1 MRKILKPLF
10 SKKIISFLIFLVQ
23 ILFILTTIDKL
34 NPVFEYLYRFATFLS
49 IVAILWEINRDVSPN
64 FKIIWIALFAIF
76 PLFGLFLYLYV
87 HMDLLNF
94 EIRRVINDINK
105 RTKEYVKGMGDTL
118 SAISEKEFEEYGIFK
133 YLYNEAN
140 APCFSNSDVTYFKV
154 GEEMFKNL
162 IKDVESAQ
170 IELKNLLIEKL
181 NANKVEFEYPL
192 IITIVGVNGVG
203 KTTSIAKMTKYFQKE
218 KKSVLLAAGDTFR
231 AAATEQLNM
240 WAERLKTKI
249 VKQGEGA
256 DSAAVVFDAVH
267 SMKAKD
273 TDVLIVDTAGRLH
286 TKTNLMKELEKIN
299 NVATREY
306 PEAKRL
312 NLIVLDASIGQ
323 NSIAQV
329 KAFKDSVNIDG
340 IILTKLDGTA
350 KGGVV
355 YPIINELKV
364 PIIFT
369 GFGETVDDLAVFDP
383 ESFVD
388 KILM

>member
-1 MRKILKPLF
+1 M
-10 SKKIISFLIFLVQ
+10 
-23 ILFILTTIDKL
+23 
-34 NPVFEYLYRFATFLS
+34 
-49 IVAILWEINRDVSPN
+49 
-64 FKIIWIALFAIF
+64 
-76 PLFGLFLYLYV
+76 
-87 HMDLLNF
+87 
-94 EIRRVINDINK
+94 
-105 RTKEYVKGMGDTL
+105 
-118 SAISEKEFEEYGIFK
+118 GIFK
-133 YLYNEAN
+133 KFFDKLKYTFKRTELDEDFYDELEATLV
-140 APCFSNSDVTYFKV
+140 SSDMGVETAMDIMDELRDVCKQ
-154 GEEMFKNL
+154 KL
-162 IKDVESAQ
+162 IKDIERAQ
-170 IELKNLLIEKL
+170 NELKCILIEKL
-181 NANKVEFEYPL
+181 NAPKIDFSYPL
-192 IITIVGVNGVG
+192 IITVVGVNGVG
-203 KTTSIAKMTKYFQKE
+203 KTTSIAKMTKYFIKQ

-256 DSAAVVFDAVH
+256 DSAAVVFDAIA
-267 SMKAKD
+267 SMKAKQ

-299 NVATREY
+299 NITNREY
-306 PEAKRL
+306 PEAKKL

-355 YPIINELKV
+355 YPIINDLKV
-364 PIIFT
+364 PIVFT
-369 GFGETVDDLAVFDP
+369 GFGEGVDDLEVFDAD
-383 ESFVD
+383 SFVD

>member
-1 MRKILKPLF
+1 
-10 SKKIISFLIFLVQ
+10 LVSSDMGVETAMD
-23 ILFILTTIDKL
+23 IMDEL
-34 NPVFEYLYRFATFLS
+34 
-49 IVAILWEINRDVSPN
+49 RDVC
-64 FKIIWIALFAIF
+64 KQ
-76 PLFGLFLYLYV
+76 
-87 HMDLLNF
+87 
-94 EIRRVINDINK
+94 K
-105 RTKEYVKGMGDTL
+105 
-118 SAISEKEFEEYGIFK
+118 
-133 YLYNEAN
+133 
-140 APCFSNSDVTYFKV
+140 
-154 GEEMFKNL
+154 L
-162 IKDVESAQ
+162 IKDTDSAQ
-170 IELKNLLIEKL
+170 VELKNLLIEKL
-181 NANKVEFEYPL
+181 NVKEVELKYPL
-192 IITIVGVNGVG
+192 IITVVGVNGVG
-203 KTTSIAKMTKYFQKE
+203 KTTSIAKMTKWFLSK

-231 AAATEQLNM
+231 AAATEQLSM
-240 WAERLKTKI
+240 WADRLKTKI

-299 NVATREY
+299 NVTAREY
-306 PEAKRL
+306 PEATKL

-355 YPIINELKV
+355 YPIINDLNV

-369 GFGETVDDLAVFDP
+369 GFGEGVDDLDVFDP

>member
-1 MRKILKPLF
+1 M
-10 SKKIISFLIFLVQ
+10 
-23 ILFILTTIDKL
+23 
-34 NPVFEYLYRFATFLS
+34 
-49 IVAILWEINRDVSPN
+49 
-64 FKIIWIALFAIF
+64 
-76 PLFGLFLYLYV
+76 
-87 HMDLLNF
+87 
-94 EIRRVINDINK
+94 
-105 RTKEYVKGMGDTL
+105 
-118 SAISEKEFEEYGIFK
+118 GIFK
-133 YLYNEAN
+133 KFFDKLKYTFKRTELDDDFYDELE
-140 APCFSNSDVTYFKV
+140 SILVSSDMGAETAMDIMDELRDICK
-154 GEEMFKNL
+154 EKL

-170 IELKNLLIEKL
+170 VELKNLLIEKL
-181 NANKVEFEYPL
+181 HANKVEFNYPL
-192 IITIVGVNGVG
+192 IITVVGVNGVG

-218 KKSVLLAAGDTFR
+218 KKSVILAAGDTFR

-267 SMKAKD
+267 SMKAKE

-369 GFGETVDDLAVFDP
+369 GFGESVDDLAVFDP
-383 ESFVD
+383 VSFVE
-388 KILM
+388 KILL

>member
-1 MRKILKPLF
+1 M
-10 SKKIISFLIFLVQ
+10 
-23 ILFILTTIDKL
+23 
-34 NPVFEYLYRFATFLS
+34 
-49 IVAILWEINRDVSPN
+49 
-64 FKIIWIALFAIF
+64 
-76 PLFGLFLYLYV
+76 
-87 HMDLLNF
+87 
-94 EIRRVINDINK
+94 
-105 RTKEYVKGMGDTL
+105 
-118 SAISEKEFEEYGIFK
+118 GIFK
-133 YLYNEAN
+133 KFFDKLKYTFKRTELDDDFYDELE
-140 APCFSNSDVTYFKV
+140 SILVTSDMGAETAMDIMDELRDICKQ
-154 GEEMFKNL
+154 KL
-162 IKDVESAQ
+162 IKDTERAQ

-181 NANKVEFEYPL
+181 NAEKVEFSYPL

-267 SMKAKD
+267 SMKAKE

-369 GFGETVDDLAVFDP
+369 GFGESVDDLAVFDP

>member
-1 MRKILKPLF
+1 VR
-10 SKKIISFLIFLVQ
+10 
-23 ILFILTTIDKL
+23 
-34 NPVFEYLYRFATFLS
+34 
-49 IVAILWEINRDVSPN
+49 
-64 FKIIWIALFAIF
+64 
-76 PLFGLFLYLYV
+76 
-87 HMDLLNF
+87 
-94 EIRRVINDINK
+94 
-105 RTKEYVKGMGDTL
+105 
-118 SAISEKEFEEYGIFK
+118 
-133 YLYNEAN
+133 
-140 APCFSNSDVTYFKV
+140 
-154 GEEMFKNL
+154 
-162 IKDVESAQ
+162 
-170 IELKNLLIEKL
+170 
-181 NANKVEFEYPL
+181 
-192 IITIVGVNGVG
+192 
-203 KTTSIAKMTKYFQKE
+203 
-218 KKSVLLAAGDTFR
+218 
-231 AAATEQLNM
+231 
-240 WAERLKTKI
+240 
-249 VKQGEGA
+249 
-256 DSAAVVFDAVH
+256 
-267 SMKAKD
+267 SMKAKE

-329 KAFKDSVNIDG
+329 KAFKGSVNIDG

-369 GFGETVDDLAVFDP
+369 GFGESVDDLAVFDP

>member
-1 MRKILKPLF
+1 M
-10 SKKIISFLIFLVQ
+10 
-23 ILFILTTIDKL
+23 
-34 NPVFEYLYRFATFLS
+34 
-49 IVAILWEINRDVSPN
+49 
-64 FKIIWIALFAIF
+64 
-76 PLFGLFLYLYV
+76 
-87 HMDLLNF
+87 
-94 EIRRVINDINK
+94 
-105 RTKEYVKGMGDTL
+105 
-118 SAISEKEFEEYGIFK
+118 GIFK
-133 YLYNEAN
+133 KFFDKLKYTFKRTELNDDFYDELE
-140 APCFSNSDVTYFKV
+140 SILVSSDMGVETAMDIMDELRDVCKQ
-154 GEEMFKNL
+154 KL
-162 IKDVESAQ
+162 IKDAEHAQ
-170 IELKNLLIEKL
+170 DELKNLLIEKL
-181 NANKVEFEYPL
+181 TVKEVELKYPL
-192 IITIVGVNGVG
+192 IITVVGVNGVG
-203 KTTSIAKMTKYFQKE
+203 KTTSIAKMTKWFLSK

-231 AAATEQLNM
+231 AAATEQLSM
-240 WAERLKTKI
+240 WADRLKTKI

-299 NVATREY
+299 NVTAREY
-306 PEAKRL
+306 PEATKL

-355 YPIINELKV
+355 YPIINDLQV

-369 GFGETVDDLAVFDP
+369 GFGEGVDDLDVFNA
-383 ESFVD
+383 ESFVE

>member
-1 MRKILKPLF
+1 M
-10 SKKIISFLIFLVQ
+10 
-23 ILFILTTIDKL
+23 
-34 NPVFEYLYRFATFLS
+34 
-49 IVAILWEINRDVSPN
+49 
-64 FKIIWIALFAIF
+64 
-76 PLFGLFLYLYV
+76 
-87 HMDLLNF
+87 
-94 EIRRVINDINK
+94 
-105 RTKEYVKGMGDTL
+105 
-118 SAISEKEFEEYGIFK
+118 GIFK
-133 YLYNEAN
+133 KFFDKLKYTFKRTELDDDFYDELE
-140 APCFSNSDVTYFKV
+140 SILVSSDMGAETAMDIMDELRDICK
-154 GEEMFKNL
+154 EKL
-162 IKDVESAQ
+162 IKDTEHAQ
-170 IELKNLLIEKL
+170 IELKKLLIEKL
-181 NANKVEFEYPL
+181 NAQKVEFEYPL

-240 WAERLKTKI
+240 WAERLKVKI

-267 SMKAKD
+267 SMKAKE

-355 YPIINELKV
+355 YPIINELNV

-369 GFGETVDDLAVFDP
+369 GFGEGVGDMDVFDA

>member
-1 MRKILKPLF
+1 M
-10 SKKIISFLIFLVQ
+10 
-23 ILFILTTIDKL
+23 
-34 NPVFEYLYRFATFLS
+34 
-49 IVAILWEINRDVSPN
+49 
-64 FKIIWIALFAIF
+64 
-76 PLFGLFLYLYV
+76 
-87 HMDLLNF
+87 
-94 EIRRVINDINK
+94 
-105 RTKEYVKGMGDTL
+105 
-118 SAISEKEFEEYGIFK
+118 GIFK
-133 YLYNEAN
+133 KFFEKLKYTFKRTELDEDFYDELE
-140 APCFSNSDVTYFKV
+140 SLLVSSDMGVETAMDVMDELRDICKA
-154 GEEMFKNL
+154 KL
-162 IKDVESAQ
+162 IKDTESAQ
-170 IELKNLLIEKL
+170 VELKNLLIEKL
-181 NANKVEFEYPL
+181 NAEKVVFTYPL

-218 KKSVLLAAGDTFR
+218 KKQVILAAGDTFR

-240 WAERLKTKI
+240 WADRLKAKI

-256 DSAAVVFDAVH
+256 DSASVVFDAIT
-267 SMKAKD
+267 SMKAKNA
-273 TDVLIVDTAGRLH
+273 DVLIVDTAGRLH

-299 NVATREY
+299 GIVNKQY
-306 PEAKRL
+306 PEAKKL

-364 PIIFT
+364 PILFT
-369 GFGETVDDLAVFDP
+369 GFGEGVDDLSVFDP
-383 ESFVD
+383 TSFVE

>member
-1 MRKILKPLF
+1 M
-10 SKKIISFLIFLVQ
+10 
-23 ILFILTTIDKL
+23 
-34 NPVFEYLYRFATFLS
+34 
-49 IVAILWEINRDVSPN
+49 
-64 FKIIWIALFAIF
+64 
-76 PLFGLFLYLYV
+76 
-87 HMDLLNF
+87 
-94 EIRRVINDINK
+94 
-105 RTKEYVKGMGDTL
+105 
-118 SAISEKEFEEYGIFK
+118 GIFK
-133 YLYNEAN
+133 KFFEKLKYTFKRTELDDDFYDELE
-140 APCFSNSDVTYFKV
+140 SVLVSSDMGVETAMDIMDELRDACK
-154 GEEMFKNL
+154 KKL
-162 IKDVESAQ
+162 IKDTERAQ
-170 IELKNLLIEKL
+170 IELKSLLISKL
-181 NANKVEFEYPL
+181 DAEEIKFEYPL

-231 AAATEQLNM
+231 AAATEQLSM
-240 WAERLKTKI
+240 WADRLKTKI

-256 DSAAVVFDAVH
+256 DSAAVVFDAIT
-267 SMKAKD
+267 SMKAKK

-299 NVATREY
+299 NISKREY
-306 PEAKRL
+306 SEAKKL

-329 KAFKDSVNIDG
+329 KAFKDSVDIDG

-355 YPIINELKV
+355 YPIINDLKV
-364 PIIFT
+364 PIVFT
-369 GFGETVDDLAVFDP
+369 GFGEGVDDMAVFDA

>member
-1 MRKILKPLF
+1 M
-10 SKKIISFLIFLVQ
+10 
-23 ILFILTTIDKL
+23 
-34 NPVFEYLYRFATFLS
+34 
-49 IVAILWEINRDVSPN
+49 
-64 FKIIWIALFAIF
+64 
-76 PLFGLFLYLYV
+76 
-87 HMDLLNF
+87 
-94 EIRRVINDINK
+94 
-105 RTKEYVKGMGDTL
+105 
-118 SAISEKEFEEYGIFK
+118 GIFK
-133 YLYNEAN
+133 KFFDKLKYTFKRTELDEDFYDELE
-140 APCFSNSDVTYFKV
+140 SILVSSDMGAETAMDIMDELRDICK
-154 GEEMFKNL
+154 EKL
-162 IKDVESAQ
+162 IKDTEHAQ

-181 NANKVEFEYPL
+181 NANKVEFSYPL
-192 IITIVGVNGVG
+192 IITVVGVNGVG

-218 KKSVLLAAGDTFR
+218 KKSVILAAGDTFR

-369 GFGETVDDLAVFDP
+369 GFGETVDDLSVFDP
-383 ESFVD
+383 ESFVE

>member
-1 MRKILKPLF
+1 M
-10 SKKIISFLIFLVQ
+10 
-23 ILFILTTIDKL
+23 
-34 NPVFEYLYRFATFLS
+34 
-49 IVAILWEINRDVSPN
+49 
-64 FKIIWIALFAIF
+64 
-76 PLFGLFLYLYV
+76 
-87 HMDLLNF
+87 
-94 EIRRVINDINK
+94 
-105 RTKEYVKGMGDTL
+105 
-118 SAISEKEFEEYGIFK
+118 GIFK
-133 YLYNEAN
+133 KFFEKLKYTFKRTELNED
-140 APCFSNSDVTYFKV
+140 FFDELESILVSSDMGVETAMDVMDELRLVCKS
-154 GEEMFKNL
+154 KL
-162 IKDVESAQ
+162 IKDIDTAQ
-170 IELKNLLIEKL
+170 KELKTLLIEKL
-181 NANKVEFEYPL
+181 NAPEVVFDFPL
-192 IITIVGVNGVG
+192 IITVVGVNGVG
-203 KTTSIAKMTKYFQKE
+203 KTTTIAKMTKYFQGL

-256 DSAAVVFDAVH
+256 DSAAVVFDAIT
-267 SMKAKD
+267 SMKSKK

-299 NVATREY
+299 NIISREY
-306 PEAKRL
+306 PEAKKI

-329 KAFKDSVNIDG
+329 KAFKESVQIDG
-340 IILTKLDGTA
+340 IVLTKLDGTA

-364 PIIFT
+364 PILFT
-369 GFGETVDDLAVFDP
+369 GFGEGVDDLEVFNK

>member
-1 MRKILKPLF
+1 M
-10 SKKIISFLIFLVQ
+10 
-23 ILFILTTIDKL
+23 
-34 NPVFEYLYRFATFLS
+34 
-49 IVAILWEINRDVSPN
+49 
-64 FKIIWIALFAIF
+64 
-76 PLFGLFLYLYV
+76 
-87 HMDLLNF
+87 
-94 EIRRVINDINK
+94 
-105 RTKEYVKGMGDTL
+105 
-118 SAISEKEFEEYGIFK
+118 GIFK
-133 YLYNEAN
+133 KFFEKLKYTFKKTELNDDFYDELE
-140 APCFSNSDVTYFKV
+140 SVLVSSDMGVETALDIMDELRLVCKQ
-154 GEEMFKNL
+154 KL
-162 IKDVESAQ
+162 IKDADSAQ
-170 IELKNLLIEKL
+170 VELKNLLISKL
-181 NANKVEFEYPL
+181 NAQKVEFSYPL
-192 IITIVGVNGVG
+192 IITVVGVNGVG
-203 KTTSIAKMTKYFQKE
+203 KTTSIAKMTKYFIRE

-267 SMKAKD
+267 SMKAKN

-299 NVATREY
+299 NVASREY

-329 KAFKDSVNIDG
+329 KAFKDSVDIDG

-355 YPIINELKV
+355 YPIINELNV

-369 GFGETVDDLAVFDP
+369 GFGEGVDDLSVFDA

>member
-1 MRKILKPLF
+1 
-10 SKKIISFLIFLVQ
+10 
-23 ILFILTTIDKL
+23 
-34 NPVFEYLYRFATFLS
+34 
-49 IVAILWEINRDVSPN
+49 
-64 FKIIWIALFAIF
+64 
-76 PLFGLFLYLYV
+76 
-87 HMDLLNF
+87 
-94 EIRRVINDINK
+94 
-105 RTKEYVKGMGDTL
+105 
-118 SAISEKEFEEYGIFK
+118 
-133 YLYNEAN
+133 
-140 APCFSNSDVTYFKV
+140 
-154 GEEMFKNL
+154 
-162 IKDVESAQ
+162 
-170 IELKNLLIEKL
+170 
-181 NANKVEFEYPL
+181 
-192 IITIVGVNGVG
+192 VNGVG
-203 KTTSIAKMTKYFQKE
+203 KTTSIAKMTKYFIKN

-256 DSAAVVFDAVH
+256 DSASVVFDAIA

-273 TDVLIVDTAGRLH
+273 NDVLIVDTAGRLH

-299 NVATREY
+299 NITNREY
-306 PEAKRL
+306 PEAKKL

-355 YPIINELKV
+355 YPIINDLKV
-364 PIIFT
+364 PIVFT
-369 GFGETVDDLAVFDP
+369 GFGEGVDDLEVFDA
-383 ESFVD
+383 ESFVE

>member
-1 MRKILKPLF
+1 M
-10 SKKIISFLIFLVQ
+10 
-23 ILFILTTIDKL
+23 
-34 NPVFEYLYRFATFLS
+34 
-49 IVAILWEINRDVSPN
+49 
-64 FKIIWIALFAIF
+64 
-76 PLFGLFLYLYV
+76 
-87 HMDLLNF
+87 
-94 EIRRVINDINK
+94 
-105 RTKEYVKGMGDTL
+105 
-118 SAISEKEFEEYGIFK
+118 GIFK
-133 YLYNEAN
+133 KFFDKLKYTFKKTELDDDFYDELE
-140 APCFSNSDVTYFKV
+140 SILVSSDMGIETAMDIMDELRDTCKA
-154 GEEMFKNL
+154 KL
-162 IKDVESAQ
+162 IKESDRAQ
-170 IELKNLLIEKL
+170 EELKRILIEKL
-181 NANKVEFEYPL
+181 NVSKFEFDYPL
-192 IITIVGVNGVG
+192 IITVVGVNGVG
-203 KTTSIAKMTKYFQKE
+203 KTTSIAKMTKYFIKN

-256 DSAAVVFDAVH
+256 DSASVVFDAIA

-273 TDVLIVDTAGRLH
+273 NDVLIVDTAGRLH

-299 NVATREY
+299 NITNREY
-306 PEAKRL
+306 PEAKKL

-355 YPIINELKV
+355 YPIINDLQV
-364 PIIFT
+364 PIVFT
-369 GFGETVDDLAVFDP
+369 GFGEGVDDLDVFDA
-383 ESFVD
+383 ESFVE